1 MDNLL
6 NAAYG
11 AGGNALLPNY
21 YAMRR
26 NLIRIRNGIMPASP
40 NTPLD
45 IANNF
50 KIESIMKEY
59 GMTMPITVTDQMT
72 PFFRTVQIEDDFAY
86 CVFASQRIINEIEL
100 LPEDSRHFYMDGT
113 FKVVPYGS
121 FNQLLIIY
129 AEFFQ
134 KV

>member
-1 MDNLL
+1 
-6 NAAYG
+6 
-11 AGGNALLPNY
+11 
-21 YAMRR
+21 
-26 NLIRIRNGIMPASP
+26 MPVSP

-50 KIESIMKEY
+50 KVASIMKEY
-59 GMTMPITVTDQMT
+59 GMIMPTTATDEIT
-72 PFFRTVQIEDDFAY
+72 PFFRSVQIEQDFAY
-86 CVFASQRIINEIEL
+86 CVFASQPIINEIDM

-113 FKVVPYGS
+113 FKVVPYGN

-134 KV
+134 KVGSSSMHMNYNRN